1 MSLITAQQAR
11 ENAEKF
17 SLSADE
23 MLKTI
28 ADIISANSK
37 VGKTEVIVSF
47 LSKVV
52 DQNELTFVE
61 NSLKEKG
68 YTVNSSNSE
77 DKISIKINYW
87 F

>member
-1 MSLITAQQAR
+1 MSVITAQQAR

-77 DKISIKINYW
+77 DKISIKINY
-87 F
+87 

>member
-68 YTVNSSNSE
+68 YTVNSSNLE
-77 DKISIKINYW
+77 DKIHIKINY
-87 F
+87 

>member
-77 DKISIKINYW
+77 DKIIIKINY
-87 F
+87 

>member
-28 ADIISANSK
+28 ADTISANSK
-37 VGKTEVIVSF
+37 VGKTEIIVGF
-47 LSKVV
+47 LSKFI
-52 DQNELTFVE
+52 DQNELNFVE
-61 NSLKEKG
+61 DSLKVKG
-68 YTVNSSNSE
+68 YTVSSSNSE
-77 DKISIKINYW
+77 DKIHIKINY
-87 F
+87 

>member
-11 ENAEKF
+11 ENAEKV

-23 MLKTI
+23 MLTTI
-28 ADIISANSK
+28 ADLISANSK
-37 VGKTEVIVSF
+37 VGKTEIIVSF

-61 NSLKEKG
+61 NSLKGKG

-77 DKISIKINYW
+77 DKILIKINY
-87 F
+87 

>member
-11 ENAEKF
+11 ENAERF

-28 ADIISANSK
+28 ADTISANSK
-37 VGKTEVIVSF
+37 VGKTEIIVSF

-68 YTVNSSNSE
+68 YTVNSSNLE
-77 DKISIKINYW
+77 DKIHIKINY
-87 F
+87 

>member
-11 ENAEKF
+11 ENAERF

-28 ADIISANSK
+28 ADLISANSK
-37 VGKTEVIVSF
+37 VGKTEIIVGF

-68 YTVNSSNSE
+68 YTVNSSNLE
-77 DKISIKINYW
+77 DKIHIKINY
-87 F
+87 

>member
-77 DKISIKINYW
+77 DKISIKINY
-87 F
+87 

>member
-37 VGKTEVIVSF
+37 VGKTEVIVRF

-77 DKISIKINYW
+77 DKISIKINY
-87 F
+87 